1 MALLL
6 PAKCD
11 AGAAP
16 VKTINPHKHCVKSS
30 PAALLPG
37 LPYAG
42 PPGKNECER

>member
-16 VKTINPHKHCVKSS
+16 VKTINPHKRT
-30 PAALLPG
+30 A
-37 LPYAG
+37 
-42 PPGKNECER
+42 